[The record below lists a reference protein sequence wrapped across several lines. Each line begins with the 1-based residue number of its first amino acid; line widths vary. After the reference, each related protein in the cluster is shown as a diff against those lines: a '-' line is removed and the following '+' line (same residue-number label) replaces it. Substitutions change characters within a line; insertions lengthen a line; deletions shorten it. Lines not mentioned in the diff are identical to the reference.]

1 LLKVLVFV
9 QINKV
14 YVLFCM
20 YSHDLFVIS
29 RNEKTNYQQSI
40 IMKKYIFLS
49 AGLCLAMMFTSCG
62 SSEKAYRK
70 AYEKAQAQAA
80 AQQPQTTQTVQTV
93 QPVTETPVVTPV
105 QTVPSTQTQV
115 VDNSNVQVRQERV
128 SVVSGAGLQS
138 YSVVVGSFS
147 VIANAEGLQQR
158 LKNAGYAAQI
168 VKNEDR
174 NMYRVVA
181 STYADKN
188 SAVQSRDQ
196 LRGTYPDAWLLYNGR

>member
-1 LLKVLVFV
+1 
-9 QINKV
+9 
-14 YVLFCM
+14 
-20 YSHDLFVIS
+20 
-29 RNEKTNYQQSI
+29 
-40 IMKKYIFLS
+40 MKKYILFC
-49 AGLCLAMMFTSCG
+49 AGLGLAMAFTSCG

-70 AYEKAQAQAA
+70 AYEKAQAQA
-80 AQQPQTTQTVQTV
+80 QQQQTQPVQQV
-93 QPVTETPVVTPV
+93 QQVQQVTETPVVTPV

-115 VDNSNVQVRQERV
+115 VDNRDNVQVRQERV
-128 SVVSGAGLQS
+128 SIVSGAGLQA

-181 STYADKN
+181 STFANKAD
-188 SAVQSRDQ
+188 AVKSRDQ
-196 LRGTYPDAWLLYNGR
+196 LRGTYADAWLLYNGR